1 MLLPASQNFA
11 RPPADTAPF
20 ASSSERVSNG
30 RVSDRRV
37 KVARVLTRPG
47 VGGAAKHVALLQ
59 RGLDADFEAR
69 LYCGPPAAR
78 EGNYFAL
85 HDLPIRPRWIAPL
98 RRAAAPARDLRA
110 LRDLTRQ
117 FRAFAPQIC
126 DTHLS
131 KAGVLGRLAA
141 RLAGVPVRI
150 HTFHVNIFEGYD
162 WRPFERPLYLK
173 LERFAARGSD
183 RLICLS
189 PELGAQLLALGI
201 GEKSQFRAI
210 TLGVDLAPFRGD
222 EAQIARARAAIR
234 AELRLDLDATLVG
247 IIARLAPV
255 KSIKTALECA
265 ALLARTRPDAHFVF
279 VGEGP
284 SRARLEALARELNIS
299 NRVHFLGL
307 RRDIARLNWSFDCVL
322 LTSLQEGTPISII
335 ESLAAARPVVATD
348 VGGVSRLIQHQTTG
362 LLIPPRDPA
371 AAARAVNRVLS
382 EPRNAEIWGERGRE
396 RVQREWS
403 LEQMLA
409 RHRALYREVLEEKGL
424 GRFDKL

>member
-1 MLLPASQNFA
+1 MPFLSPPNSARA
-11 RPPADTAPF
+11 RPHTRPAPDALP
-20 ASSSERVSNG
+20 RI
-30 RVSDRRV
+30 
-37 KVARVLTRPG
+37 ARVLTRPG

-59 RGLDADFEAR
+59 RGLAEEFEAR

-78 EGNYFAL
+78 EGDYFAL
-85 HDLPIRPRWIAPL
+85 HGLAMHPRWIGGL
-98 RRAAAPARDLRA
+98 RRDAAPARDLRA
-110 LRDLTRQ
+110 LGDLVRH
-117 FRAFAPQIC
+117 FRAFRPQIC

-141 RLAGVPVRI
+141 RLANVPIRI

-162 WRPFERPLYLK
+162 WRPFERPLYLG

-189 PELGAQLLALGI
+189 DELGAQLRALGI
-201 GEKSQFRAI
+201 GEAWQYRAI
-210 TLGVDLAPFRGD
+210 TLGVDLAPLR
-222 EAQIARARAAIR
+222 ATPTQIALARAQIR
-234 AELRLDLDATLVG
+234 AELNVAPDAPIVG

-265 ALLARTRPDAHFVF
+265 ALLGATRPDVHFVF

-284 SRARLEALARELNIS
+284 SRPRLEALASELNIS
-299 NRVHFLGL
+299 RRVHFLGL

-348 VGGVSRLIQHQTTG
+348 VGGVSHLIQHQTTG
-362 LLIPPRDPA
+362 LLIPPRDA
-371 AAARAVNRVLS
+371 RAARDAIIRVLD
-382 EPRNAEIWGERGRE
+382 EPQIAARWGECGRQM
-396 RVQREWS
+396 VQRDWS
-403 LEQMLA
+403 LEAMLQQ
-409 RHRALYREVLEEKGL
+409 HRALYREVLEEKCG
-424 GRFDKL
+424 

>member
-1 MLLPASQNFA
+1 MLLHASQNFA
-11 RPPADTAPF
+11 HR
-20 ASSSERVSNG
+20 RVSTDG
-30 RVSDRRV
+30 RA
-37 KVARVLTRPG
+37 KIARVLTRPG
-47 VGGAAKHVALLQ
+47 VGGAAKHVALLM
-59 RGLDADFEAR
+59 RGLEADFEAR

-85 HDLPIRPRWIAPL
+85 HDLDLNPRWIGAL
-98 RRAAAPARDLRA
+98 RRDAAPARDLRA
-110 LRDLTRQ
+110 LRDLVRH
-117 FRAFAPQIC
+117 FRAFRPQIC

-141 RLAGVPVRI
+141 RVAGVPVRI

-162 WRPFERPLYLK
+162 WRPFERPLYLG

-189 PELGAQLLALGI
+189 EELGAQLLALGI
-201 GEKSQFRAI
+201 GEPSQFRAI
-210 TLGVDLAPFRGD
+210 TLGVDLAPFRAD
-222 EAQIARARAAIR
+222 KSQIAQARAQIR
-234 AELRLDLDATLVG
+234 AELKLAPDAPIVG
-247 IIARLAPV
+247 VIARLAPV

-265 ALLARTRPDAHFVF
+265 ALIGKTRPDVHFVF

-284 SRARLEALARELNIS
+284 SRARLQEQATQLGVS

-322 LTSLQEGTPISII
+322 LPSLQEGTPISII

-348 VGGVSRLIQHQTTG
+348 VGGVRRLIENQKTG

-371 AAARAVNRVLS
+371 AAAAAVIRVLN
-382 EPRNAEIWGERGRE
+382 EPQNAKTWGECGRE
-396 RVQREWS
+396 WVQREWS

-409 RHRALYREVLEEKGL
+409 QHRALYREVLVEKGL
-424 GRFDKL
+424 L

>member
-1 MLLPASQNFA
+1 MFSRVPQNFA
-11 RPPADTAPF
+11 YSRPETATR
-20 ASSSERVSNG
+20 A
-30 RVSDRRV
+30 

-59 RGLDADFEAR
+59 RGLRDDFEAR
-69 LYCGPPAAR
+69 LYCGPPAAH

-85 HDLPIRPRWIAPL
+85 HDLEVNARWIQSL
-98 RRAAAPARDLRA
+98 RRDAAPARDGRA
-110 LRDLTRQ
+110 LRDLVRY

-141 RLAGVPVRI
+141 RLAGVPIRI

-162 WRPFERPLYLK
+162 WRPFERPLYLG

-189 PELGAQLLALGI
+189 DELGAQLLALGI
-201 GEKSQFRAI
+201 GEPAQFRSI
-210 TLGVDLAPFRGD
+210 TLGVDLAPFRAD
-222 EAQIARARAAIR
+222 DAQIARARAAIR
-234 AELRLDLDATLVG
+234 AELNLAPDAPIVG
-247 IIARLAPV
+247 VIARLAPV
-255 KSIKTALECA
+255 KSLKTALQCA
-265 ALLARTRPDAHFVF
+265 ALLGQTRPDVHFVF

-284 SRARLEALARELNIS
+284 SRARLEELARALKIAH
-299 NRVHFLGL
+299 RVHFLGL

-335 ESLAAARPVVATD
+335 ESLAASRPVVSTD
-348 VGGVSRLIQHQTTG
+348 VGGVKRLIEDQKTG
-362 LLIPPRDPA
+362 LLIPPRDPRA
-371 AAARAVNRVLS
+371 AAAAIARVLN
-382 EPRNAEIWGERGRE
+382 EPQLARNWGECGRE

-403 LEQMLA
+403 LERMLDQ
-409 RHRALYREVLEEKGL
+409 HRALYREVLAEKNL
-424 GRFDKL
+424 M